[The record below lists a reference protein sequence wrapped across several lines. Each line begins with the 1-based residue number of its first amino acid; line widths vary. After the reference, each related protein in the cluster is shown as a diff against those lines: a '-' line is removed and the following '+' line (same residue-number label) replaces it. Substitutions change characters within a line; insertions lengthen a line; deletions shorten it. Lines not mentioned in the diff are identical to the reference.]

1 MPAHLV
7 FTLTAALG
15 AMGDLAGHERRGSLD
30 WPGRSAILGLLG
42 AALGLRREGDF
53 SALEALGVAV
63 AVFDAGDAL
72 RDYHTVE
79 TVPSAAVKNANSRP
93 EALRI
98 AGNLKTNTTITL
110 RDYRGG
116 ALYGVAIWGDG
127 LEGLKVA
134 LERPGFVPYLGRKS
148 CPLAAPMAARIVE
161 AEGPEEALRQVQL
174 PPWRLSDRHGRPA
187 VARRMLVDAGP
198 RDSHV
203 EQRMDRVT
211 DRRQW
216 HFVPRSVAVRTVEI
230 VPEGAA

>member
-1 MPAHLV
+1 MQPYLV

-30 WPGRSAILGLLG
+30 WPGRSAIIGLLG
-42 AALGLRREGDF
+42 AALGLRRDSDF
-53 SALEALGVAV
+53 SALERLGIAV
-63 AVFDAGDAL
+63 AIFDAGAGL

-98 AGNLKTNTTITL
+98 AGKLKTNTAITL

-116 ALYGVAIWGDG
+116 AMFGVAVWGEG
-127 LEGLKVA
+127 LEGLKAA

-148 CPLAAPMAARIVE
+148 CPLAAPMGARIVE
-161 AEGPEEALRQVQL
+161 AEGPEDALRHVQL
-174 PPWRLSDRHGRPA
+174 PPWRLSDCHGRPTA
-187 VARRMLVDAGP
+187 ARRMLVDAGP
-198 RDSHV
+198 QDDHV

-216 HFVPRSVAVRTVEI
+216 HFAPRSVAVRTVEI